1 MQVVSEAVRWKYYK
15 LANGEYSI
23 YIRMTNYRKVEYIK
37 TQMSCLEA
45 NWDEEKGMPK
55 PEHPQ
60 YSALTKKIDQIKEDI
75 DFELKLAKKKGES
88 LTLVELKSRVE
99 NEEPKTPAVQSK
111 KIFELYDEIIDQK
124 EKAGKPGASDI
135 FKFNKTVFFE
145 LFDEKDKFFTSFTE
159 KDFLKIDPYLDTLKT
174 ESTKSLYLR
183 TFYRVWNIAIKRKY
197 CPETLHPK
205 FIVDY
210 KPYKRIKTKKRAI
223 PREYITLIENLQ
235 LPYNSRLFR
244 SQQFAIFIYY
254 ARGINFKDF
263 AQLKKIINVH
273 SGYIKYKRSK
283 NGRDYDFKL
292 HPKAQKV
299 VEIFENYPMQS
310 DADYAFPILDL
321 NHDTPRKVDTRID
334 SALKD
339 FNEDLVEFE
348 TITGCPKHISSYVLR
363 HAFASHL
370 RNKNVATKI
379 IQEALGHDTEA
390 QTNVYL
396 DEIDDTIVAQSIEE
410 ALV

>member
-263 AQLKKIINVH
+263 AQLKKIIKPGGSIFIAVPNYT
-273 SGYIKYKRSK
+273 SYDAGIYKSYWAAYDVPRHLYHFSPVSMKQLLEK
-283 NGRDYDFKL
+283 NGLKL
-292 HPKAQKV
+292 HIIKPMWYDSFYISMLSEQYKTGHSNIVKAFFNGTISNLKTVFNNEYCSSLIYV
-299 VEIFENYPMQS
+299 VG
-310 DADYAFPILDL
+310 
-321 NHDTPRKVDTRID
+321 K
-334 SALKD
+334 
-339 FNEDLVEFE
+339 
-348 TITGCPKHISSYVLR
+348 
-363 HAFASHL
+363 
-370 RNKNVATKI
+370 
-379 IQEALGHDTEA
+379 
-390 QTNVYL
+390 
-396 DEIDDTIVAQSIEE
+396 
-410 ALV
+410 